1 MTDHVADVVLASAP
15 LQIVD
20 SVAAADT
27 VFVPNLWV
35 ILRVWNESFRD
46 HPMHLTRVGAAPNKE
61 VAVSVA
67 TQPHFE
73 RNATSKPCTLDPK
86 NPTVAGHAVTRIRGV
101 RTDVTHH
108 FTPASAAILPSTS
121 ALTSPSRSAGI
132 SLSFVAPYTSRIS
145 ANLALRTSCDGK
157 KAFR

>member
-108 FTPASAAILPSTS
+108 FAPASAAILPSTS
-121 ALTSPSRSAGI
+121 ALTSPSRSAGT
-132 SLSFVAPYTSRIS
+132 SLSFFAPNTSRTS
-145 ANLALRTSCDGK
+145 SNLALRTSSVGK
-157 KAFR
+157 NVLR